1 MAKDLRYR
9 PLGVGIPSV
18 PTVDFVATGA
28 AKARALDAVTKGL
41 NSMSDYVY
49 KKQVAQTQRDAM
61 QYAFENPVTA
71 EQIEQALADGR
82 DMSEVVGDPDTV
94 FGAVT
99 TAATATQLSTELQTQ
114 LTSKLAVYNAMIEG
128 GDPNFD
134 PQAMR
139 NDLTAMITGHSE
151 IIAGVDPEAAL
162 KYNATANTLSA
173 ATYKSGLEHSF
184 KIAQALTK
192 DRANAELDKLPNI
205 VKRTL
210 LNHAGDIGVTTGTI
224 ATQLKVANNAIIETG
239 DATFIESA
247 GTKIRDIVT
256 EQYQNVLADWAGQSS
271 ANTKRALQGDF
282 GDRFTSLYGVLDDKE
297 KAGVRDLVRKQ
308 RDARIADNKV
318 AKDIGLA
325 NAKKEVQRL
334 QTTMADL
341 ATTEYQ
347 GAAYNSAVDQL
358 QALAILYP
366 EAVTQSSITSLDK
379 ALDPSKDPKSNFAG
393 MFELKRRVL
402 GNEIQT
408 MDDLERQATGLG
420 VSAKDYY
427 SIVPFLQTDRKAEE
441 AQVDRIIRRNA
452 KIVDG
457 SNASEKQSKAY
468 YAFERV
474 LDDRY
479 TARIQEWEQST
490 RVTLMPTRLDIAKEI
505 DLEYRRSDEQKDVNN
520 AVANLIRSFGAED
533 GDQFPLNIQL
543 DEDTT
548 EDQIKDALM
557 AAGKQGA
564 ELRALMDIARGR
576 ISTLK
581 RAVERRDAL
590 R

>member
-1 MAKDLRYR
+1 
-9 PLGVGIPSV
+9 
-18 PTVDFVATGA
+18 
-28 AKARALDAVTKGL
+28 
-41 NSMSDYVY
+41 
-49 KKQVAQTQRDAM
+49 
-61 QYAFENPVTA
+61 
-71 EQIEQALADGR
+71 
-82 DMSEVVGDPDTV
+82 
-94 FGAVT
+94 
-99 TAATATQLSTELQTQ
+99 
-114 LTSKLAVYNAMIEG
+114 
-128 GDPNFD
+128 
-134 PQAMR
+134 
-139 NDLTAMITGHSE
+139 
-151 IIAGVDPEAAL
+151 
-162 KYNATANTLSA
+162 
-173 ATYKSGLEHSF
+173 
-184 KIAQALTK
+184 
-192 DRANAELDKLPNI
+192 
-205 VKRTL
+205 
-210 LNHAGDIGVTTGTI
+210 
-224 ATQLKVANNAIIETG
+224 
-239 DATFIESA
+239 
-247 GTKIRDIVT
+247 
-256 EQYQNVLADWAGQSS
+256 
-271 ANTKRALQGDF
+271 
-282 GDRFTSLYGVLDDKE
+282 
-297 KAGVRDLVRKQ
+297 
-308 RDARIADNKV
+308 
-318 AKDIGLA
+318 
-325 NAKKEVQRL
+325 
-334 QTTMADL
+334 
-341 ATTEYQ
+341 
-347 GAAYNSAVDQL
+347 
-358 QALAILYP
+358 
-366 EAVTQSSITSLDK
+366 
-379 ALDPSKDPKSNFAG
+379 

>member
-1 MAKDLRYR
+1 MAELPKYR

-28 AKARALDAVTKGL
+28 AKARAIDAVTKGL
-41 NSMSDYVY
+41 NSMTDYLY
-49 KKQVAQTQRDAM
+49 KKQVAQTQREAM

-128 GDPNFD
+128 GDPNFN
-134 PQAMR
+134 PQSMR
-139 NDLTAMITGHSE
+139 NDLTAMINGHSE

-205 VKRTL
+205 VKRVL

-239 DATFIESA
+239 DAAFIESA

-271 ANTKRALQGDF
+271 KNTRRALKGDF

-318 AKDIGLA
+318 AKDLGLA
-325 NAKKEVQRL
+325 NAKKEVQRI

-341 ATTEYQ
+341 AATAYQ

-358 QALAILYP
+358 QALAVLYP

-408 MDDLERQATGLG
+408 MDDLEQQANALG
-420 VSAKDYY
+420 VGAKDYY
-427 SIVPFLQTDRKAEE
+427 SIVPFLQTDVKAE
-441 AQVDRIIRRNA
+441 ATAVDRIIRRNA

-457 SNASEKQSKAY
+457 SNASQKQSKAY
-468 YAFERV
+468 FKFERT

-490 RVTLMPTRLDIAKEI
+490 RVTLMPTKLDIAKEI
-505 DLEYRRSDEQKDVNN
+505 DLEYRRSDEQKDVNA
-520 AVANLIRSFGAED
+520 AVTNFIRDFGPEGA
-533 GDQFPLNIQL
+533 QTPLNIL
-543 DEDTT
+543 IDEDTT
-548 EDQIKDALM
+548 EQDIRDALI
-557 AAGKQGA
+557 AKGVKDRKLIAQ
-564 ELRALMDIARGR
+564 MDLVRSR
-576 ISTLK
+576 ISTMN

>member
-1 MAKDLRYR
+1 MAELPKYR

-28 AKARALDAVTKGL
+28 AKARAIDAVTKGL
-41 NSMSDYVY
+41 NSMTDYLY
-49 KKQVAQTQRDAM
+49 KKQVAQTQREAM

-134 PQAMR
+134 PQSMR
-139 NDLTAMITGHSE
+139 NDLTAMISGHSE

-205 VKRTL
+205 VKRVL

-239 DATFIESA
+239 DAAFIESA
-247 GTKIRDIVT
+247 GTKVRDIVT

-271 ANTKRALQGDF
+271 KNTRRALKGDF

-325 NAKKEVQRL
+325 NAKKEVQRI
-334 QTTMADL
+334 QTRMADL
-341 ATTEYQ
+341 STTAYQ
-347 GAAYNSAVDQL
+347 GAEYNSAVDQL
-358 QALAILYP
+358 QALAVLYP

-402 GNEIQT
+402 SNEIQT
-408 MDDLERQATGLG
+408 MDDLQKQATNLG
-420 VSAKDYY
+420 VGAKDYY
-427 SIVPFLQTDRKAEE
+427 SIVPFLQTDVKAE
-441 AQVDRIIRRNA
+441 ATAVDRIIRRNA

-468 YAFERV
+468 FKFDRV
-474 LDDRY
+474 LTERY
-479 TARIQEWEQST
+479 DAKIEEWEQGGK
-490 RVTLMPTRLDIAKEI
+490 VGIMPTKLQTAQEI
-505 DLEYRRSDEQKDVNN
+505 DLEYRRSDEQKDVNS
-520 AVANLIRSFGAED
+520 AVTNFIRDFGPE
-533 GDQFPLNIQL
+533 GQQSPLNIL
-543 DEDTT
+543 IDEDTT
-548 EDQIKDALM
+548 EQDVRDALV
-557 AAGKQGA
+557 AKGVKDRKLN
-564 ELRALMDIARGR
+564 ELMNIARSR
-576 ISTLK
+576 ISVMS